1 MSLLLPGSDA
11 FFPSHSFTNQIQS
24 LLDTIYPSKFTD
36 ETPMSM
42 HDLRVS
48 PGRTYR
54 YYQEP
59 LFAFGTG
66 LTLTEWR
73 VTGTAPACLASLSTA
88 APEQSCNVSLTV
100 EERVADLVSRIQ
112 PEEKAPLLTAR
123 ESPLGGIPRLG
134 LPEYDWG
141 NC

>member
-1 MSLLLPGSDA
+1 MLLRFASSLLL
-11 FFPSHSFTNQIQS
+11 
-24 LLDTIYPSKFTD
+24 L
-36 ETPMSM
+36 
-42 HDLRVS
+42 
-48 PGRTYR
+48 
-54 YYQEP
+54 
-59 LFAFGTG
+59 
-66 LTLTEWR
+66 
-73 VTGTAPACLASLSTA
+73 CLAAGQVRSRPVQYFPQIFISLMRAYLQPSNSTTMSTRA
-88 APEQSCNVSLTV
+88 CHLPGHTDYPFCNVSLTV